1 MEELL
6 QTLDKENLF
15 VSPIASPLA
24 GDKLEEKILAVTQK
38 RSLIVTSDEVQDG
51 QARREGGRKGDPQ
64 GLQGVVDDFFGLG
77 RPFEAFRVFS
87 GSD

>member
-15 VSPIASPLA
+15 VSPIASPIA

-38 RSLIVTSDEVQDG
+38 RI
-51 QARREGGRKGDPQ
+51 GG
-64 GLQGVVDDFFGLG
+64 
-77 RPFEAFRVFS
+77 
-87 GSD
+87 